1 MGREE
6 LVAALDE
13 TIALLRAQGHDGRAD
28 WLAERRDRIAMPGDP
43 EDVPRAR
50 AEVRTILAGMGS
62 LTDLPF
68 PQAWTLAERL
78 DRLTTG
84 SEPS

>member
-13 TIALLRAQGHDGRAD
+13 TIALLRAHGHDGRAD
-28 WLAERRDRIAMPGDP
+28 WLAERRDRIAVPGDP
-43 EDVPRAR
+43 EDASRAR

-62 LTDLPF
+62 LTDLAL
-68 PQAWTLAERL
+68 PQAWKLAERL
-78 DRLTTG
+78 DRLTTR